1 LAALYQSGQD
11 PLLRLPVLATFLGHA
26 TIANTQIYLHPSIEL
41 LVQVG
46 DRFAAHA
53 GIGSGRRSS

>member
-11 PLLRLPVLATFLGHA
+11 PLARLPVLATFLGHA
-26 TIANTQIYLHPSIEL
+26 SIANTQIYLHPSIEL
-41 LVQVG
+41 LARAG

-53 GIGSGRRSS
+53 GIGRAGRSS